1 MKGFKNS
8 SVVTTIFASIIFSL
22 VSAQLPQYGSGGG
35 SRSPIGT
42 VGALPVNIGIG
53 SGGSRQGSGGFSGGS
68 GSSSTGFTGNNG
80 FNGGGIGGG
89 GGNGGGGDHQGLDW
103 LRDALPGEPDVDYP
117 VYSLPPPE
125 SSFSCDGRVNLLL
138 VGKLSR
144 FFLFSG

>member
-1 MKGFKNS
+1 MI
-8 SVVTTIFASIIFSL
+8 TIFASILFSL
-22 VSAQLPQYGSGGG
+22 LSAQLPQYVGSVGSG
-35 SRSPIGT
+35 SPRGT
-42 VGALPVNIGIG
+42 VGIG
-53 SGGSRQGSGGFSGGS
+53 SGDSRQGSGGFSAGS

-125 SSFSCDGRVNLLL
+125 SSFSSDGRVKLLL
-138 VGKLSR
+138 MGQLST